1 MRAKTKQPSR
11 NLQLSSEQQLFVDCA
26 MQRQNI
32 LVDACIGSGKTTAI
46 QHLCNVFPRG
56 VRILYLTYNRLLKI
70 DAKEKIKNSNVTVT
84 NYHGFAS
91 SCLYR
96 VRVRAG
102 VSDLVQT
109 FNRIHPPVAHYDTL
123 IIDEYQDIELELA
136 EMLEYIKYKNPGI
149 QIIAVGDMEQKIYD
163 KTTLDVPKFIDSF
176 LGEYER
182 LEFTKCF
189 RLSADIAEKLGRIWN
204 KKIVGVNDAC
214 KIEMMN
220 LLQAA
225 RFLAEQNPGDILC
238 LGSRSGDMTTVLNVL
253 ESNFPE
259 RFNKETVYASIADN
273 DSTGRAEPGRDT
285 AIFTTFDSSKGLE
298 RNICVIFDYTKPY
311 WETRI
316 QKPQQSYTILR
327 NIFCVAA
334 SRGKYH
340 IIFVKTDEDML
351 TEEYLSMDRRPN
363 QSVQD
368 MDISEMFDFKYKEDV
383 EDCYCMLSIKEIPRK
398 DISVIDVNDT
408 DGMIDLSP
416 CIGIYQEAAFF
427 DNYEIGDAID
437 FFFMLNRSQDFKYTE
452 KVKKSS
458 LEYKILFLT
467 SLETSQD
474 RYRRQV
480 SIPFVSELQ
489 KATIMKRLGTVFR
502 SDENVQ
508 VPCQIPFQTANGH
521 KFYAEGRCDV
531 VKDNIVYELKF
542 VSELKHEHFLQCA
555 CYMIALGLE
564 KGILWNVKTNSMY
577 EIKVHD
583 RKRFLDAVTR
593 TVTKGLYRQ
602 YYGQIPQVRGVTQA
616 ESI

>member
-1 MRAKTKQPSR
+1 M
-11 NLQLSSEQQLFVDCA
+11 
-26 MQRQNI
+26 
-32 LVDACIGSGKTTAI
+32 
-46 QHLCNVFPRG
+46 
-56 VRILYLTYNRLLKI
+56 
-70 DAKEKIKNSNVTVT
+70 
-84 NYHGFAS
+84 
-91 SCLYR
+91 
-96 VRVRAG
+96 
-102 VSDLVQT
+102 
-109 FNRIHPPVAHYDTL
+109 
-123 IIDEYQDIELELA
+123 
-136 EMLEYIKYKNPGI
+136 
-149 QIIAVGDMEQKIYD
+149 
-163 KTTLDVPKFIDSF
+163 
-176 LGEYER
+176 
-182 LEFTKCF
+182 
-189 RLSADIAEKLGRIWN
+189 
-204 KKIVGVNDAC
+204 
-214 KIEMMN
+214 
-220 LLQAA
+220 
-225 RFLAEQNPGDILC
+225 
-238 LGSRSGDMTTVLNVL
+238 
-253 ESNFPE
+253 
-259 RFNKETVYASIADN
+259 
-273 DSTGRAEPGRDT
+273 
-285 AIFTTFDSSKGLE
+285 
-298 RNICVIFDYTKPY
+298 
-311 WETRI
+311 
-316 QKPQQSYTILR
+316 
-327 NIFCVAA
+327 
-334 SRGKYH
+334 
-340 IIFVKTDEDML
+340 